1 MFTVNPYFEW
11 NGECKSGTL
20 QPIKRAAFA
29 LQSPEIEG
37 TASLILKCSVSIK
50 CSTFTA
56 WADHWRLA
64 GVISVFAHGLSGV
77 AGIAYLTWV
86 SHR

>member
-1 MFTVNPYFEW
+1 MLTVNPYFEW
-11 NGECKSGTL
+11 NGERKSGTL

-50 CSTFTA
+50 CSTSTA
-56 WADHWRLA
+56 WTDHWRLA
-64 GVISVFAHGLSGV
+64 GAIPVFARALSVV
-77 AGIAYLTWV
+77 AGIAYLIWV
-86 SHR
+86 SRR